1 MTNEATIL
9 NYSKALADATRLRLA
24 RILLDHELSVGELV
38 AVLGLSQ
45 PRISRHLKIMAE
57 AGLLASRRDGQW
69 VFYSAAES
77 GEGREYLDAV
87 GQFLRRDP
95 ALAADAEAA
104 ARVLAE
110 RRRRSRHFF
119 ERHAE
124 DWDRLRDSTL
134 GGFDVAAEI
143 LACMPETRVA
153 VDLGCGTGGLLKVL
167 RNRASQVI
175 GVDNSQEMLA
185 RARQVLLGN
194 EEGSAGRFAD
204 AGLTGDARVSLRIGD
219 LEHLPL
225 ADAEAG
231 FAVMCLALHHL
242 PSPERGIR
250 EAHRVLGSGSRF
262 VLVDFE
268 QHTDETLREGA
279 GDHWLGFA
287 PERIEGWLSS
297 AGFAI
302 VDNARFPLPSGLTL
316 RLYEAEKQITEE

>member
-1 MTNEATIL
+1 MSEATIL
-9 NYSKALADATRLRLA
+9 HFSKALADATRLRLA
-24 RILLDHELSVGELV
+24 RILMDHELSVGEIV

-57 AGLLASRRDGQW
+57 AGLLVSRRDGQW
-69 VFYSAAES
+69 VFYGAAES
-77 GEGREYLDAV
+77 GEGRDYLDAV
-87 GQFLRRDP
+87 GPFLSRDDD
-95 ALAADAEAA
+95 LGRDAETAS
-104 ARVLAE
+104 RVVAE
-110 RRRRSRHFF
+110 RRSHSRHFF
-119 ERHAE
+119 ERHARE
-124 DWDRLRDSTL
+124 WDRLRDSTL

-143 LACMPETRVA
+143 LARMPETSVA
-153 VDLGCGTGGLLKVL
+153 ADLGCGTGGLAKVL
-167 RNRASQVI
+167 RERASRVI

-185 RARQVLLGN
+185 RAREVL
-194 EEGSAGRFAD
+194 SASGESAD
-204 AGLTGDARVSLRIGD
+204 SVSLRIGD

-242 PSPERGIR
+242 PSPERGIQ
-250 EAHRVLGSGSRF
+250 EALRVLTPGSRF

-268 QHTDETLREGA
+268 QHTDESLRESA

-302 VDNARFPLPSGLTL
+302 VENTRFPLPSGLTL